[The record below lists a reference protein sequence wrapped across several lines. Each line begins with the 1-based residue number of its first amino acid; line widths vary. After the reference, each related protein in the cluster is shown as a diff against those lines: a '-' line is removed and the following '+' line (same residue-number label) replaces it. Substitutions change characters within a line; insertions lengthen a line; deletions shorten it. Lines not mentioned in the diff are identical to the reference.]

1 MGLIRRTFTCLYEE
15 TFLLLYKALV
25 RPHLE
30 YANALWSPYK
40 IKDITAIEN
49 VQRRATKLVPSLKN
63 LEYED
68 RLRKLKIPIL
78 KYRHLRGDMIETY
91 KLTSG
96 IYDST
101 LPNVSITIK
110 TRMRG
115 HSKRL
120 SKQRCNKNI
129 RANLF
134 TQRIVTTWNQL
145 PDSIVNA
152 PTMQSF
158 ENRLDKYWNN
168 LEMKYNFK
176 TDTGTDLSQEE
187 LLELNT
193 VA

>member
-1 MGLIRRTFTCLYEE
+1 M
-15 TFLLLYKALV
+15 
-25 RPHLE
+25 
-30 YANALWSPYK
+30 
-40 IKDITAIEN
+40 
-49 VQRRATKLVPSLKN
+49 KN
-63 LEYED
+63 LEHEE
-68 RLRKLKIPIL
+68 RIRKLKLPTL
-78 KYRHLRGDMIETY
+78 KYRSLRGDMIETY

-101 LPNVSITIK
+101 LPNLLHYNK
-110 TRMRG
+110 DTRMRG
-115 HSKRL
+115 HNKKL

-129 RANLF
+129 RANFF

-176 TDTGTDLSQEE
+176 TDTGTGTGLSQEE

>member
-1 MGLIRRTFTCLYEE
+1 M
-15 TFLLLYKALV
+15 
-25 RPHLE
+25 
-30 YANALWSPYK
+30 
-40 IKDITAIEN
+40 
-49 VQRRATKLVPSLKN
+49 KN

-68 RLRKLKIPIL
+68 RLRKLKLPTL
-78 KYRHLRGDMIETY
+78 KYRHLRGDMIEIY

-101 LPNVSITIK
+101 LPNFLHYNK
-110 TRMRG
+110 DTRMRG
-115 HSKRL
+115 HNKKL

-129 RANLF
+129 RANFF
-134 TQRIVTTWNQL
+134 TQHIVTTWNQL
-145 PDSIVNA
+145 PDRIVNA

-158 ENRLDKYWNN
+158 ENRLDKYRNN